1 MGWITD
7 GCFEPPSSEQ
17 WAVYLFLEHF
27 TSFAYDRAEMSVR
40 RMGRGHFSLLVAV
53 TVVGCLTFLIG
64 SWNVG
69 SGIDG
74 IQSEKV
80 APTGLTP
87 APTSAIRTPVNSE
100 TKSTKSPVKKFQ
112 ISKDN
117 RSKVRLF
124 GEISSQ
130 ISSMLRA
137 FAYKNW
143 QIYANSSLRRSKSHV
158 LGIRSNYSSWML
170 SNFYFFYY
178 IMSLNIRLTWTCSF
192 GFNHFN
198 AVRFD
203 HQNLIF

>member
-1 MGWITD
+1 
-7 GCFEPPSSEQ
+7 
-17 WAVYLFLEHF
+17 
-27 TSFAYDRAEMSVR
+27 MSVR

-74 IQSEKV
+74 IQSEKTKKV

-100 TKSTKSPVKKFQ
+100 TRSTKSPVKKFQ

-130 ISSMLRA
+130 ISSMLHA
-137 FAYKNW
+137 FAYKN
-143 QIYANSSLRRSKSHV
+143 
-158 LGIRSNYSSWML
+158 
-170 SNFYFFYY
+170 
-178 IMSLNIRLTWTCSF
+178 
-192 GFNHFN
+192 
-198 AVRFD
+198 
-203 HQNLIF
+203 